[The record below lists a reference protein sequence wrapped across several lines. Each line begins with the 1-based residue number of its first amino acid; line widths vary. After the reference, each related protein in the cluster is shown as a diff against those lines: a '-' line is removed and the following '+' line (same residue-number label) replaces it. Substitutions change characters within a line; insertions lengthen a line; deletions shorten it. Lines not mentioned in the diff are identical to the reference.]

1 MNIKT
6 CVENQRAYFNT
17 HATLSYAFR
26 FEALT
31 LLKRVIQ
38 EHELEIM
45 EALKQDLGKSNF
57 ESYMTEIG
65 MVFEELNYA
74 RKNLK
79 KWMGFQRVPTPLAQF
94 PAVSFTMAEPLGVA
108 SVSYTHLSE
117 NNTFLC

>member
-1 MNIKT
+1 MDIKT

-45 EALKQDLGKSNF
+45 RSSGQ
-57 ESYMTEIG
+57 II
-65 MVFEELNYA
+65 
-74 RKNLK
+74 
-79 KWMGFQRVPTPLAQF
+79 W
-94 PAVSFTMAEPLGVA
+94 
-108 SVSYTHLSE
+108 
-117 NNTFLC
+117 

>member
-1 MNIKT
+1 MDIKT
-6 CVENQRAYFNT
+6 CVDNQRAYFNT

-79 KWMGFQRVPTPLAQF
+79 K
-94 PAVSFTMAEPLGVA
+94 
-108 SVSYTHLSE
+108 
-117 NNTFLC
+117 